1 MATDSPGACY
11 SLKVVKVVRIQ
22 LEIANHSKIKLH
34 NSKLMFLQDS
44 FRSNHESTVWFL
56 CIIIHDSEA
65 QVWTSEL
72 FLSHNDLFASQEGEL
87 KQRDIKYLSS
97 HRLSQDQ
104 DGVTVN
110 PSSPATFLP
119 LPVGEGR
126 ERQAEQRGLLG
137 QWCCNSKKHVT
148 THLSKPRG
156 HTTPPGNPRV
166 NYGLRVTVIY
176 LCKIIHCNKST
187 TGWELGEGHARS
199 RTET

>member
-1 MATDSPGACY
+1 
-11 SLKVVKVVRIQ
+11 
-22 LEIANHSKIKLH
+22 
-34 NSKLMFLQDS
+34 MFLQDS
-44 FRSNHESTVWFL
+44 FRSNHELIVWFS

-65 QVWTSEL
+65 QVLTSEL

-119 LPVGEGR
+119 LPVGGRR

-137 QWCCNSKKHVT
+137 Q
-148 THLSKPRG
+148 
-156 HTTPPGNPRV
+156 
-166 NYGLRVTVIY
+166 
-176 LCKIIHCNKST
+176 
-187 TGWELGEGHARS
+187 
-199 RTET
+199 